1 MSRSSLPLH
10 VFVFMR
16 CVIYSDASLHPCT
29 KEHHFVQ
36 GCHELK
42 IVSGNSNKPLA
53 DRVAQCLGTEVA
65 QCSVGRFNDGEIS
78 VQMKE
83 SVRGKDVYV
92 VCELIIFLIFSFNL
106 FALPP
111 MTTFLNLSS

>member
-1 MSRSSLPLH
+1 M
-10 VFVFMR
+10 
-16 CVIYSDASLHPCT
+16 
-29 KEHHFVQ
+29 K

-65 QCSVGRFNDGEIS
+65 TCSVGRFNDGEIS

-83 SVRGKDVYV
+83 SVRGKDVYIV
-92 VCELIIFLIFSFNL
+92 PSLSLVNPSC
-106 FALPP
+106 
-111 MTTFLNLSS
+111 NLSALLPTTTSWNWFL

>member
-1 MSRSSLPLH
+1 M
-10 VFVFMR
+10 
-16 CVIYSDASLHPCT
+16 IYRDASLHPCT
-29 KEHHFVQ
+29 KEHHFVK

-65 QCSVGRFNDGEIS
+65 ACSVGRFNDGEIS

-83 SVRGKDVYV
+83 SVRGKDVYIV
-92 VCELIIFLIFSFNL
+92 SHSSII
-106 FALPP
+106 PY
-111 MTTFLNLSS
+111 T

>member
-1 MSRSSLPLH
+1 M
-10 VFVFMR
+10 
-16 CVIYSDASLHPCT
+16 
-29 KEHHFVQ
+29 K

-65 QCSVGRFNDGEIS
+65 ACSVGRFNDGEIS

-83 SVRGKDVYV
+83 SVRGKDVYIV
-92 VCELIIFLIFSFNL
+92 SVYPFSDHSSNPSVL
-106 FALPP
+106 LP
-111 MTTFLNLSS
+111 MTTSWNLFL